1 MNDTTAPALTP
12 DVDPSLVRAFNKQFV
27 TGVTVVTT
35 DDDGEPRG
43 LCVNAYASISYDP
56 PVVMVCVQHSSTTH
70 PSLFRA
76 THLGINIM
84 ANDQKDVVG
93 VFAGKSDNKFAQV
106 DWTPAPH
113 GSPLIAGAAASLE
126 AEIRERFQAKT
137 HTVFIGRVR
146 HVTVADKEPIIY
158 RAAHFYDGGALA
170 ELP

>member
-1 MNDTTAPALTP
+1 MNQTITPATS
-12 DVDPSLVRAFNKQFV
+12 DVDPTLVRAFNKQFV

-35 DDDGEPRG
+35 MDGGQPRG

-56 PVVMVCVQHSSTTH
+56 PVVMVCVQHSSSTH
-70 PSLFRA
+70 PSLFAA

-84 ANDQKDVVG
+84 ANDQKDIVG
-93 VFAGKSDNKFAQV
+93 IFAGKGEDKFAQV
-106 DWTPAPH
+106 VWTPAPH
-113 GSPLIAGAAASLE
+113 GSPLIEGASASLE

-146 HVTVADKEPIIY
+146 HVVVGEKEPIVY
-158 RAAHFYDGGALA
+158 RAARFYDGGALT

>member
-1 MNDTTAPALTP
+1 MNDMTAHAVAP
-12 DVDPSLVRAFNKQFV
+12 DVDPTLVRAFNKQFV

-43 LCVNAYASISYDP
+43 PCVNAYASISYDP
-56 PVVMVCVQHSSTTH
+56 PVVMVCVQHSSSTH
-70 PSLFRA
+70 PALFRA

-93 VFAGKSDNKFAQV
+93 IFAGKSDNKFAQV
-106 DWTPAPH
+106 EWTPAPH

-146 HVTVADKEPIIY
+146 FPDHPKHNRAPQNLAADPTPRRKKS
-158 RAAHFYDGGALA
+158 
-170 ELP
+170 

>member
-1 MNDTTAPALTP
+1 MNDTAIPALAP
-12 DVDPSLVRAFNKQFV
+12 DVDPTLVRAFNKQFV

-56 PVVMVCVQHSSTTH
+56 PVVMVCVQHSSSTH

-93 VFAGKSDNKFAQV
+93 IFAGKSADKFDQV
-106 DWTPAPH
+106 DWSPAPH
-113 GSPLIAGAAASLE
+113 GSPMIAGAAASLE

-137 HTVFIGRVR
+137 HTVFICRVR
-146 HVTVADKEPIIY
+146 HAEIADTAPMVYKAG
-158 RAAHFYDGGALA
+158 RFYDSADLA
-170 ELP
+170 EL

>member
-1 MNDTTAPALTP
+1 MNDTTAQALAS
-12 DVDPSLVRAFNKQFV
+12 DVDPALVRAFNKQFV

-56 PVVMVCVQHSSTTH
+56 PVVMVCVQRSSSTH

-84 ANDQKDVVG
+84 ANDQKDIVG
-93 VFAGKSDNKFAQV
+93 IFAGKSDNKFAQV
-106 DWTPAPH
+106 EWSPAPH

-146 HVTVADKEPIIY
+146 HVTVADKEPLVY
-158 RAAHFYDGGALA
+158 RAARFFDGGALT

>member
-1 MNDTTAPALTP
+1 
-12 DVDPSLVRAFNKQFV
+12 
-27 TGVTVVTT
+27 
-35 DDDGEPRG
+35 
-43 LCVNAYASISYDP
+43 
-56 PVVMVCVQHSSTTH
+56 MVCVQHSSTTH

-93 VFAGKSDNKFAQV
+93 IFAGKSDNKFAQV
-106 DWTPAPH
+106 EWSPAPH

-146 HVTVADKEPIIY
+146 HVTVAEKEPLAY
-158 RAAHFYDGGALA
+158 RAGRFFDGGALT